1 MFAWIAGRAG
11 LLIALLLGGVAL
23 CLAPVPWLAAHG
35 VSALMLAMLL
45 GMALA
50 GVRRPGWQPGLN
62 LAKGPLLRLGV
73 ALFGLRL
80 TLADIAWRRSGQLS
94 ADGAPTPRPPR
105 PWFVLGFVA
114 AAALAGSG
122 WLPEALRQLLWQ
134 VDAWLLA
141 AAMAAL
147 GLDIRP
153 AMLRAA
159 GWRPLALAG
168 ALWLWLMLGG
178 GGINWLLSR

>member
-62 LAKGPLLRLGV
+62 LAS
-73 ALFGLRL
+73 AFEQF
-80 TLADIAWRRSGQLS
+80 RR
-94 ADGAPTPRPPR
+94 
-105 PWFVLGFVA
+105 
-114 AAALAGSG
+114 
-122 WLPEALRQLLWQ
+122 
-134 VDAWLLA
+134 
-141 AAMAAL
+141 
-147 GLDIRP
+147 
-153 AMLRAA
+153 
-159 GWRPLALAG
+159 
-168 ALWLWLMLGG
+168 
-178 GGINWLLSR
+178 

>member
-1 MFAWIAGRAG
+1 MAVTVCEDVAMFAWIAGRAG

-23 CLAPVPWLAAHG
+23 CLAPGPWLAAHG

-80 TLADIAWRRSGQLS
+80 TLADIAGQ
-94 ADGAPTPRPPR
+94 
-105 PWFVLGFVA
+105 
-114 AAALAGSG
+114 
-122 WLPEALRQLLWQ
+122 
-134 VDAWLLA
+134 
-141 AAMAAL
+141 
-147 GLDIRP
+147 
-153 AMLRAA
+153 RAE
-159 GWRPLALAG
+159 R
-168 ALWLWLMLGG
+168 
-178 GGINWLLSR
+178 